1 MHSGQQEVH
10 VLTLTFRH
18 FVSLR
23 KSIIAFLY
31 LRFICFYALNTL
43 FGKHNIKVTE
53 ALNFF
58 HPSSPYEGDVRRGCS
73 RYR

>member
-1 MHSGQQEVH
+1 MCTVANKIVH
-10 VLTLTFRH
+10 VLTCRH

-58 HPSSPYEGDVRRGCS
+58 HPRRPYEKVCVGAALPR
-73 RYR
+73 